1 MGARPFV
8 ARTQLTWSE
17 MELARGDGARA
28 RELLADALTT
38 ADALGMVAVAERA
51 RGLLSANAVVAP
63 ASVDVGE

>member
-1 MGARPFV
+1 
-8 ARTQLTWSE
+8 
-17 MELARGDGARA
+17 MELARGDGARV